1 MVLAD
6 GRVFRGRSI
15 GAAGTTVGE
24 VVFATSMSGYQEILS
39 DPSYRFQIVTMTSAE
54 IGNVGTN
61 AEDFESDGVKAA
73 GLIVRSSRPM
83 ASNWRSQMPLRSFLV
98 EHGVVAIE
106 GIDTRALVLHLRQR
120 GAQIGVLST
129 ETDDVAALVARARST
144 PNMEGRDL
152 AREVTTK
159 AQYAWTEAPS
169 ALQALP
175 SMTPSMTGAGTT
187 GNAAATAIAT
197 TAATTATTATTATA
211 ATTATTATAATTA
224 KRRAG
229 SGGAETEKPLVVA
242 YDFGIK
248 RSILRR
254 LVEAGSRVVVVPA
267 STSPEDVLAMN
278 PGGVFLSNGPGDPGP
293 VTYATDAVRRL
304 VGRVPIF
311 GICLGHQILG
321 LAYGGRSFKLLFGH
335 RGSNQPVR
343 DARTGRVNITSQNH
357 GFAIDVDSLTRN
369 PRVQITEMNLNDD
382 TLEGFDVPD
391 DRVMAVQYHPE
402 ASPGPHDASGHFS
415 RFVRMCAG

>member
-1 MVLAD
+1 MPGATTQDGDAILVLAD

-15 GAAGTTVGE
+15 GAQGTTVGE

-39 DPSYRFQIVTMTSAE
+39 DPSYRFQIITMTSAE

-73 GLIVRSSRPM
+73 GLIVRSSRPV
-83 ASNWRSQMPLRSFLV
+83 ASNWRSEMPLRAFLAAQ
-98 EHGVVAIE
+98 GVVAIE
-106 GIDTRALVLHLRQR
+106 GIDTRALVLHLREH

-129 ETDDVAALVARARST
+129 ETRDVEALLARARAT
-144 PNMEGRDL
+144 PKMEGRDL

-159 AQYAWTEAPS
+159 VQYPWAESPS
-169 ALQALP
+169 ALQALHP
-175 SMTPSMTGAGTT
+175 ALVGGAVGAV
-187 GNAAATAIAT
+187 GAAAPSAQHEA
-197 TAATTATTATTATA
+197 
-211 ATTATTATAATTA
+211 
-224 KRRAG
+224 
-229 SGGAETEKPLVVA
+229 PLVVA

-267 STSPEDVLAMN
+267 STSAEDVLAMN
-278 PGGVFLSNGPGDPGP
+278 PSGIFLSNGPGDPEP
-293 VTYATDAVRRL
+293 VTYATDAVRKL
-304 VGRVPIF
+304 IGRVPIF

-357 GFAIDVDSLTRN
+357 GFAIDVDSLARDE
-369 PRVQITEMNLNDD
+369 RVHITEINLNDG
-382 TLEGFDVPD
+382 TLEGFDVPS

-402 ASPGPHDASGHFS
+402 ASPGPHDASDHFS
-415 RFVRMCAG
+415 RFVQMCVGQGSSSGAR